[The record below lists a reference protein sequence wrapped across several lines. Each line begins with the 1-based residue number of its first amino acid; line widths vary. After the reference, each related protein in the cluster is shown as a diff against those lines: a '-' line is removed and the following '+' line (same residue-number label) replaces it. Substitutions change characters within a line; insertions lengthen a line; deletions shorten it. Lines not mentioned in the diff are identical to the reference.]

1 MRIELT
7 KEQFENLVKLVYLGN
22 WLANGVRLQ
31 SERVKKFEEIEQLIY
46 SQAVKSG
53 LGDGIEFDSGC
64 GEYFPKPEF
73 EEGLEIEGYKKAY
86 DDETFWEELVSK
98 MANRDFIA
106 KYGEAAV
113 NAMDERQR
121 IEKLYNFISKYEDYF
136 ENRGIDGLKAVDME
150 DY

>member
-1 MRIELT
+1 
-7 KEQFENLVKLVYLGN
+7 
-22 WLANGVRLQ
+22 
-31 SERVKKFEEIEQLIY
+31 
-46 SQAVKSG
+46 
-53 LGDGIEFDSGC
+53 
-64 GEYFPKPEF
+64 
-73 EEGLEIEGYKKAY
+73 
-86 DDETFWEELVSK
+86 

-106 KYGEAAV
+106 KYGESAV